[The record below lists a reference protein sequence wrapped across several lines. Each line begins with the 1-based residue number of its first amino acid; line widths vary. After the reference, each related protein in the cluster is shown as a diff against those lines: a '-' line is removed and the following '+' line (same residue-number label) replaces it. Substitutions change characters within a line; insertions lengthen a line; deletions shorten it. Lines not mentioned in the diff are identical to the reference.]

1 MKMMY
6 FCVMFVKKKPNR
18 SGSTTVV
25 VAEKEKGATRYLK
38 TIGTSCDPAEIARHV
53 REGEAYI
60 AFRNAAMSPE
70 LDFDGARERAAE
82 AELKATEEFLSR
94 IENVLHDA
102 PKQIL
107 DRVFDAVG
115 FHAVGDDIFRS
126 LVTARLS
133 FPSSKRA
140 TVEYLKSYFDE
151 DYDLHKIYRYLDSLN
166 DTRREEI
173 QAISV
178 RHTMEV
184 YGGKIGVL
192 FYDVTTLYF
201 DSDKP
206 DKLRKPGYSKDG
218 KHSNP
223 QIVLGLLVSGDG
235 CPLAY
240 AIHEGSKYE
249 GHTMLPVVTDFVEK
263 YKLEDFV
270 VVADSGMMSDANL
283 SDLEAKG
290 YKYIVGARMRNMP
303 EEVREWVLSQ
313 EKRQDAIR
321 ELILDKDRHRR
332 LLVGYSSERAA
343 LDAKNREKGV
353 KKLKAKYATGAVTK
367 SKITQRGYN
376 RFLKVTGGDKIT
388 VTVDDDMVAA
398 DAKWD
403 GLKGYVSNAELTP
416 SAIVGAYHQLYNVEQ
431 SFRISKSKL
440 EIRPIFHFNED
451 RIKAHISICFVALK
465 VYRELDRMLK
475 NSRIKLS
482 VDTVLSIAK
491 TIPTI
496 SVKMAEGTLTKTLFL
511 TKRHQLI
518 EPLFEEKF
526 WVTQN
531 SSENQ

>member
-1 MKMMY
+1 
-6 FCVMFVKKKPNR
+6 MFVKKKPNR

-25 VAEKEKGATRYLK
+25 VAEKEKGAVKYLK
-38 TIGTSCDPAEIARHV
+38 TIGTSRDPAEIAGFV
-53 REGEAYI
+53 GEGEAYI
-60 AFRNAAMSPE
+60 ASRKAAMYPE

-82 AELKATEEFLSR
+82 AEMKATEAFLSR
-94 IENVLHDA
+94 IESVLHDA
-102 PKQIL
+102 PKRIL
-107 DRVFDAVG
+107 DRVFDTVG
-115 FHAVGDDIFRS
+115 FRAVGDDIFRS
-126 LVTARLS
+126 LVIARLS

-151 DYDLHKIYRYLDSLN
+151 DFDLHKIYRYLDGLN

-173 QAISV
+173 QAVSV

-201 DSDKP
+201 ESDKP

-240 AIHEGSKYE
+240 AVHEGSKYE
-249 GHTMLPVVTDFVEK
+249 GHTMLPVVTEFVEK

-270 VVADSGMMSDANL
+270 VVADSGMMSEANL
-283 SDLEAKG
+283 SDLEGKG
-290 YKYIVGARMRNMP
+290 YKYIVGARIRNMS
-303 EEVREWVLSQ
+303 EETREWILS
-313 EKRQDAIR
+313 RQKKQDEIR
-321 ELILDKDRHRR
+321 ELVLDKGKHKR
-332 LLVGYSSERAA
+332 LLVGYSEERAA

-353 KKLKAKYATGAVTK
+353 KKLKAKYATGTVTK

-376 RFLKVTGGDKIT
+376 RFLKVTGGDRIT

-403 GLKGYVSNAELTP
+403 GLKGYISNAELTP
-416 SAIVGAYHQLYNVEQ
+416 SAIVDAYHQLYNVEQ

-440 EIRPIFHFNED
+440 EIRPIFHFNGN

-475 NSRIKLS
+475 NNKMKLS

-511 TKRHQLI
+511 TKRQQTI
-518 EPLFEEKF
+518 KPLFEENF
-526 WVTQN
+526 WGSQT

>member
-1 MKMMY
+1 MY
-6 FCVMFVKKKPNR
+6 VRLKTNR

-25 VAEKEKGATRYLK
+25 VVEKRAGKQVYVK
-38 TIGTSCDPAEIARHV
+38 SIGTSSNPEEIARFT
-53 REGEAYI
+53 EQGERYI
-60 AFRNAAMSPE
+60 EEQNKKKCPE
-70 LDFDGARERAAE
+70 LDFDGARERTVE
-82 AELKATEEFLSR
+82 AELKATEAFLSR
-94 IENVLHDA
+94 IENVIHDA
-102 PKQIL
+102 PKRIL
-107 DRVFDAVG
+107 DRVFDTVG

-126 LVTARLS
+126 LVIARLS

-140 TVEYLKSYFDE
+140 TVEYLKSCFDE

-173 QAISV
+173 QTISV
-178 RHTMEV
+178 RHTMDV

-206 DKLRKPGYSKDG
+206 DGLRKPGFSKDG

-263 YKLEDFV
+263 YQLEDFV
-270 VVADSGMMSDANL
+270 VVADSGMMSEANL

-303 EEVREWVLSQ
+303 EATKEWILSQ
-313 EKRQDAIR
+313 EKRQDAVR
-321 ELILDKDRHRR
+321 ELVLDKDRHKR
-332 LLVGYSSERAA
+332 LLVGFSEERAA

-353 KKLKAKYATGAVTK
+353 DKLKKKYTTGAVTK

-388 VTVDDDMVAA
+388 VEVDEDMVAA

-526 WVTQN
+526 WVTQT

>member
-1 MKMMY
+1 
-6 FCVMFVKKKPNR
+6 MFIKKKPNR

-38 TIGTSCDPAEIARHV
+38 TIGTSSDPAEIADFVH
-53 REGEAYI
+53 EGGEYI
-60 AFRNAAMSPE
+60 SSRRAAMYPE
-70 LDFDGARERAAE
+70 LDFDGVREQALE

-94 IENVLHDA
+94 IENVYHDA
-102 PKQIL
+102 PKRIL

-126 LVTARLS
+126 LVIARLS

-140 TVEYLKSYFDE
+140 TVEYLKSCFDE

-178 RHTMEV
+178 HHTMEV

-270 VVADSGMMSDANL
+270 VVADSGMMSEANL
-283 SDLEAKG
+283 SELEAKG

-303 EEVREWVLSQ
+303 EETRGWILSQ

-321 ELILDKDRHRR
+321 ELILDKDRHKRF
-332 LLVGYSSERAA
+332 LVSYSEERAA
-343 LDAKNREKGV
+343 LDAKNRDKGV
-353 KKLKAKYATGAVTK
+353 AKLRKKYSTGTVTK

-376 RFLKVTGGDKIT
+376 RFLKVTGGDRIT
-388 VTVDDDMVAA
+388 VVVDEDMVAA

-403 GLKGYVSNAELTP
+403 GLKGYISNAELTP
-416 SAIVGAYHQLYNVEQ
+416 SAIVDAYHQLYNVEQ

-440 EIRPIFHFNED
+440 EIRPIFHFNGE

-465 VYRELDRMLK
+465 VYRELDRLLK
-475 NSRIKLS
+475 NNKMKLS
-482 VDTVLSIAK
+482 VDTVLNIAK

-496 SVKMAEGTLTKTLFL
+496 SVKMAENTLTKTLFL
-511 TKRHQLI
+511 THRQQLI
-518 EPLFEEKF
+518 KPLFEENF
-526 WVTQN
+526 WGSQ
-531 SSENQ
+531 SSIENQ

>member
-1 MKMMY
+1 MY
-6 FCVMFVKKKPNR
+6 LRSKTNR
-18 SGSTTVV
+18 SGTTTVV
-25 VAEKEKGATRYLK
+25 VVEKKDGKQVYVK
-38 TIGTSCDPAEIARHV
+38 SIGTSSDPKEIASLTGQ
-53 REGEAYI
+53 GERFI
-60 AFRNAAMSPE
+60 DEERKKRFPE
-70 LDFDGARERAAE
+70 LGFDGARERAAE
-82 AELKATEEFLSR
+82 AELKATEAFLSR
-94 IENVLHDA
+94 IENVYHDA
-102 PKQIL
+102 PKRIL

-140 TVEYLKSYFDE
+140 TVEYLKSCFDE
-151 DYDLHKIYRYLDSLN
+151 DYDLHRIYRYLDRLN

-173 QAISV
+173 QAVSV

-184 YGGKIGVL
+184 YKGKIGVL

-263 YKLEDFV
+263 YGLEDFV
-270 VVADSGMMSDANL
+270 VVADSGMMSEANV
-283 SDLEAKG
+283 SDLEEKG
-290 YKYIVGARMRNMP
+290 YKYIIGARIRNMP
-303 EEVREWVLSQ
+303 EEIRGWILSQ
-313 EKRQDAIR
+313 EKRQDVVR
-321 ELILDKDRHRR
+321 ELVLDKDRHKR
-332 LLVGYSSERAA
+332 LLVGYSVERAA
-343 LDAKNREKGV
+343 LDARNREKGV
-353 KKLKAKYATGAVTK
+353 KKLKAKYATGTVTK
-367 SKITQRGYN
+367 SKVTQRGYN

-388 VTVDDDMVAA
+388 VTVDDGMVAA

-416 SAIVGAYHQLYNVEQ
+416 QAIVNAYHQLYNVEQ

-440 EIRPIFHFNED
+440 EIRPVFHFNED

-475 NSRIKLS
+475 NNKMKLS
-482 VDTVLSIAK
+482 VDTVLNIAK

-511 TKRHQLI
+511 TKRQQTI
-518 EPLFEEKF
+518 KPLFEENF

-531 SSENQ
+531 KSDNQ

>member
-1 MKMMY
+1 MY
-6 FCVMFVKKKPNR
+6 LRLKTNR
-18 SGSTTVV
+18 SGTTTVV
-25 VAEKEKGATRYLK
+25 VVEKKDGKQVYVK
-38 TIGTSCDPAEIARHV
+38 SIGTSSDPKEIACLT
-53 REGEAYI
+53 EQGERYI
-60 AFRNAAMSPE
+60 EEERKKRFPE
-70 LDFDGARERAAE
+70 LDFDGVRERAAE
-82 AELKATEEFLSR
+82 ADLKATEDFLSR
-94 IENVLHDA
+94 IENVYHDA
-102 PKQIL
+102 PKRIL

-126 LVTARLS
+126 LVIARLS

-140 TVEYLKSYFDE
+140 TVEYLKSCFDE
-151 DYDLHKIYRYLDSLN
+151 DYDLHRIYRYLDSLN

-173 QAISV
+173 QAVSV
-178 RHTMEV
+178 RHTMDV
-184 YGGKIGVL
+184 YKGKIGVL

-240 AIHEGSKYE
+240 AVPEGSKYE

-263 YKLEDFV
+263 DKLEDFV
-270 VVADSGMMSDANL
+270 VVADSGMMSEANL

-303 EEVREWVLSQ
+303 EEAREWILSQ
-313 EKRQDAIR
+313 EKRQDTVR
-321 ELILDKDRHRR
+321 ELVLDKDRHKR
-332 LLVGYSSERAA
+332 LLVGYSVERAA
-343 LDAKNREKGV
+343 LDARNREKGV
-353 KKLKAKYATGAVTK
+353 AKLRKKYATGTVTK

-376 RFLKVTGGDKIT
+376 KFLKVTGGDKIT
-388 VTVDDDMVAA
+388 VAVDEDRVAA

-403 GLKGYVSNAELTP
+403 GLKGYISNATLTP
-416 SAIVGAYHQLYNVEQ
+416 SAIVDAYHQLYNVEQ

-440 EIRPIFHFNED
+440 EIRPIFHFNGD

-465 VYRELDRMLK
+465 VYRELDRLLK
-475 NSRIKLS
+475 KNGVKIS
-482 VDTVLSIAK
+482 VDTVLNIAK
-491 TIPTI
+491 TVPTI
-496 SVKMAEGTLTKTLFL
+496 SVKMAENTLTKTLFL
-511 TKRHQLI
+511 TKRQQTI
-518 EPLFEEKF
+518 KPLFEEKF
-526 WVTQN
+526 WVTQT

>member
-1 MKMMY
+1 MY
-6 FCVMFVKKKPNR
+6 VKKKPNR

-38 TIGTSCDPAEIARHV
+38 TIGTSSNPDDILAYV
-53 REGEAYI
+53 REGEEYI
-60 AFRNAAMSPE
+60 ASRRAAMCPE
-70 LDFDGARERAAE
+70 LDFDGARERSKA

-94 IENVLHDA
+94 IENVIHDA
-102 PKQIL
+102 PKRIL
-107 DRVFDAVG
+107 DRVFDMVG
-115 FHAVGDDIFRS
+115 FQAVDDDIFRS
-126 LVTARLS
+126 LVIARLS

-178 RHTMEV
+178 RHTMDV
-184 YGGKIGVL
+184 YGGRIGVL

-206 DKLRKPGYSKDG
+206 DRLRKPGFSKDG

-263 YKLEDFV
+263 YRLEDFV
-270 VVADSGMMSDANL
+270 VVADSGMMSEANL
-283 SDLEAKG
+283 SDLEARG
-290 YKYIVGARMRNMP
+290 YQYIVGARMRNMP
-303 EEVREWVLSQ
+303 EETRDWILSQ
-313 EKRQDAIR
+313 EKRRDAVR
-321 ELILDKDRHRR
+321 ELILDRAGHKR
-332 LLVGYSSERAA
+332 LLVGYSEERAA
-343 LDAKNREKGV
+343 LDARNRKRGVEK
-353 KKLKAKYATGAVTK
+353 LRRKYATGTVTK

-376 RFLKVTGGDKIT
+376 KFLKVTGGDRIT
-388 VTVDDDMVAA
+388 VEVDEEMVSA

-403 GLKGYVSNAELTP
+403 GLKGYISNATLTP
-416 SAIVGAYHQLYNVEQ
+416 QAIVEAYHQLYNVEQ

-440 EIRPIFHFNED
+440 EIRPIFHFNGD

-465 VYRELDRMLK
+465 VYRELGRLLK
-475 NSRIKLS
+475 NNKMKLS
-482 VDTVLSIAK
+482 VDAVLNIAK

-496 SVKMAEGTLTKTLFL
+496 SVKVADSTLTKTLFL
-511 TKRHQLI
+511 TKRQEQI
-518 EPLFEEKF
+518 KPLFGEEF
-526 WVTQN
+526 WGSQT

>member
-1 MKMMY
+1 MY
-6 FCVMFVKKKPNR
+6 VRLKTNR

-25 VAEKEKGATRYLK
+25 VVEKNAGRQVYVKS
-38 TIGTSCDPAEIARHV
+38 IGTSSNPAEIARFT
-53 REGEAYI
+53 EQGERYI
-60 AFRNAAMSPE
+60 EEENKKRYPE
-70 LDFDGARERAAE
+70 LDFEGTRERTLE

-94 IENVLHDA
+94 IENVIHDA
-102 PKQIL
+102 PKRIL

-115 FHAVGDDIFRS
+115 FHAVDDDIFRS
-126 LVTARLS
+126 LVIARLS

-140 TVEYLKSYFDE
+140 TVEYLKSHFDE

-166 DTRREEI
+166 DTKREEI

-184 YGGKIGVL
+184 HGGKIGVL

-240 AIHEGSKYE
+240 SIHEGSKYE
-249 GHTMLPVVTDFVEK
+249 GHTMLPVVTAFVEK
-263 YKLEDFV
+263 YRLEDFV

-283 SDLEAKG
+283 SDLEARG
-290 YKYIVGARMRNMP
+290 YKYIVGARIRNMP
-303 EEVREWVLSQ
+303 VETREWILSQDKRKDIVRELV
-313 EKRQDAIR
+313 
-321 ELILDKDRHRR
+321 LDKDRHKR
-332 LLVGYSSERAA
+332 LLVGYSEERAA
-343 LDAKNREKGV
+343 LDAKNRDKGV
-353 KKLKAKYATGAVTK
+353 GKLRKKYATGTVTK

-376 RFLKVTGGDKIT
+376 KFLKVTGGDKIT
-388 VTVDDDMVAA
+388 VTVDEEMVAT

-403 GLKGYVSNAELTP
+403 GLKGYISNAALTP
-416 SAIVGAYHQLYNVEQ
+416 SAIVEAYHQLYNVEQ

-475 NSRIKLS
+475 NNKMKLS
-482 VDTVLSIAK
+482 VDMVLNIAK

-496 SVKMAEGTLTKTLFL
+496 SVKMAESTLTKTLFL
-511 TKRHQLI
+511 TKRQEQI
-518 EPLFEEKF
+518 KPLFEENF

-531 SSENQ
+531 YPGNQ

>member
-403 GLKGYVSNAELTP
+403 GLKGYISNSELTP
-416 SAIVGAYHQLYNVEQ
+416 SAIVDAYHQLYNVEQ

-440 EIRPIFHFNED
+440 EIRPVFHFNEN

-465 VYRELDRMLK
+465 VYREFDRLLK
-475 NSRIKLS
+475 SNKMKLS
-482 VDTVLSIAK
+482 VDTVLNIAK

-496 SVKMAEGTLTKTLFL
+496 SVKMVENTLTKTLFL
-511 TKRHQLI
+511 TKRQEQI
-518 EPLFEEKF
+518 KPIFEDKF
-526 WVTQN
+526 WGSQTN
-531 SSENQ
+531 TDNQ

>member
-1 MKMMY
+1 MY
-6 FCVMFVKKKPNR
+6 LRSKTNR
-18 SGSTTVV
+18 SGTTTIVV
-25 VAEKEKGATRYLK
+25 VEKKDGKQVYVK
-38 TIGTSCDPAEIARHV
+38 SIGTSSDPKEIACLTEQGERYIEE
-53 REGEAYI
+53 EGKKR
-60 AFRNAAMSPE
+60 FPE
-70 LDFDGARERAAE
+70 LDFDSARERAAE
-82 AELKATEEFLSR
+82 ADLEATEDFLSR
-94 IENVLHDA
+94 IENVYHDA
-102 PKQIL
+102 PKRIL

-126 LVTARLS
+126 LVIARLS

-140 TVEYLKSYFDE
+140 TVEYLKSCFDE
-151 DYDLHKIYRYLDSLN
+151 DYDLHRVYRYLDSLN

-173 QAISV
+173 QAVSV

-184 YGGKIGVL
+184 YKGKIGVL

-270 VVADSGMMSDANL
+270 VVADSGMMSDSNV
-283 SDLEAKG
+283 SDLEEKG
-290 YKYIVGARMRNMP
+290 YKYIIGARIRNMS
-303 EEVREWVLSQ
+303 EETKGWILSR
-313 EKRQDAIR
+313 EKRQDEIR
-321 ELILDKDRHRR
+321 ELVLDKDRHKR
-332 LLVGYSSERAA
+332 LLVSYSEERAA
-343 LDAKNREKGV
+343 LDARNREKGV
-353 KKLKAKYATGAVTK
+353 AKLRKKYATGTVTK

-388 VTVDDDMVAA
+388 VTVDDGMVAA

-403 GLKGYVSNAELTP
+403 GLKGYISNATLTP
-416 SAIVGAYHQLYNVEQ
+416 SAIVNAYHQLYNVEQ

-440 EIRPIFHFNED
+440 EIRPIFRFNGD

-465 VYRELDRMLK
+465 VYRELDRLLK
-475 NSRIKLS
+475 RNSVKMS
-482 VDTVLSIAK
+482 VDTVLNIAK

-496 SVKMAEGTLTKTLFL
+496 TVKMSEGTLTKTLFL
-511 TKRHQLI
+511 TKRQQTI
-518 EPLFEEKF
+518 KPLFEEKF
-526 WVTQN
+526 WVTQT

>member
-1 MKMMY
+1 
-6 FCVMFVKKKPNR
+6 MFVKKKPNR
-18 SGSTTVV
+18 SGTTTVV

-38 TIGTSCDPAEIARHV
+38 TIGTSSSPIDIAEYV
-53 REGEAYI
+53 REAERYI
-60 AFRNAAMSPE
+60 EEENKKICPE
-70 LDFDGARERAAE
+70 LDFEGARERAAE

-94 IENVLHDA
+94 IENVIHDA
-102 PKQIL
+102 PKRIL

-126 LVTARLS
+126 LVIARLS

-140 TVEYLKSYFDE
+140 TVEYLKSCFDE

-166 DTRREEI
+166 DTKREEI

-201 DSDKP
+201 ETDKP
-206 DKLRKPGYSKDG
+206 DKLRKPGFSKDG
-218 KHSNP
+218 KHSSP

-249 GHTMLPVVTDFVEK
+249 GHTMLPVVTAFVGK
-263 YKLEDFV
+263 YRLEDFV
-270 VVADSGMMSDANL
+270 VVADSGMMSEANL
-283 SDLEAKG
+283 SDLEARG
-290 YKYIVGARMRNMP
+290 YKYIVGARIRNMP
-303 EEVREWVLSQ
+303 EDIREWILSQ
-313 EKRQDAIR
+313 EKRQDVVR
-321 ELILDKDRHRR
+321 ELVLDKDRHKR
-332 LLVGYSSERAA
+332 LLVGYSEERAA

-353 KKLKAKYATGAVTK
+353 KKLRAKYATGTVTK

-376 RFLKVTGGDKIT
+376 RFLKVTGGDKIM
-388 VTVDDDMVAA
+388 VAVDEDMVGA

-403 GLKGYVSNAELTP
+403 GLKGYVSNATLTP
-416 SAIVGAYHQLYNVEQ
+416 SAIVEAYHQLYNVEQ

-440 EIRPIFHFNED
+440 EIRPMFHFNED

-475 NSRIKLS
+475 NNKMKLS
-482 VDTVLSIAK
+482 VDTVLNIAK

-496 SVKMAEGTLTKTLFL
+496 SVKMAESTLTKTLFL
-511 TKRHQLI
+511 TKRQEQI
-518 EPLFEEKF
+518 KPLFEEKF
-526 WVTQN
+526 WGSQN
-531 SSENQ
+531 SPEN

>member
-1 MKMMY
+1 
-6 FCVMFVKKKPNR
+6 MFVKRKPNR

-25 VAEKEKGATRYLK
+25 VAEKEKGATKYLK
-38 TIGTSCDPAEIARHV
+38 TIGTSSNPTDIAEYV
-53 REGEAYI
+53 REGEEYVAS
-60 AFRNAAMSPE
+60 RRAAMCPE
-70 LDFDGARERAAE
+70 LDFEGARERAAE

-94 IENVLHDA
+94 IENVIHDA
-102 PKQIL
+102 PKRIL

-115 FHAVGDDIFRS
+115 FYAVGDDIFRS
-126 LVTARLS
+126 LVIARLS

-166 DTRREEI
+166 DTKREEI

-178 RHTMEV
+178 RHTMKV

-206 DKLRKPGYSKDG
+206 DKLRKPGFSKDG

-249 GHTMLPVVTDFVEK
+249 GHTMLPVVSAFVEK
-263 YKLEDFV
+263 YGLGDFV

-283 SDLEAKG
+283 SDLEARG
-290 YKYIVGARMRNMP
+290 YKYIVGARIRNMP
-303 EEVREWVLSQ
+303 METREWILSQ
-313 EKRQDAIR
+313 DKRQDIVR
-321 ELILDKDRHRR
+321 ELVLDKERHKR
-332 LLVGYSSERAA
+332 LLVGYSEERAA
-343 LDAKNREKGV
+343 LDKKNREKGV
-353 KKLKAKYATGAVTK
+353 GKLKKKYATGTVTK

-376 RFLKVTGGDKIT
+376 KFLKVTGGDKIT
-388 VTVDDDMVAA
+388 VAVDEDMVAA

-403 GLKGYVSNAELTP
+403 GLKGYISNATLTP
-416 SAIVGAYHQLYNVEQ
+416 SAIVEAYHQLYNVEQ

-440 EIRPIFHFNED
+440 EIRPIFHFNHN

-465 VYRELDRMLK
+465 VYRELDRLLK
-475 NSRIKLS
+475 KNKMGLS
-482 VDTVLSIAK
+482 VDAVLNVAK
-491 TIPTI
+491 SIPTI
-496 SVKMAEGTLTKTLFL
+496 SVKMAESTLTKTLFL
-511 TKRHQLI
+511 TKRQQLI
-518 EPLFEEKF
+518 KPLFDENF
-526 WVTQN
+526 WGSQN
-531 SSENQ
+531 SPENQ

>member
-1 MKMMY
+1 M
-6 FCVMFVKKKPNR
+6 
-18 SGSTTVV
+18 V
-25 VAEKEKGATRYLK
+25 VAEKAKGATRYLK
-38 TIGTSCDPAEIARHV
+38 TIGTSSSPIDIAEYV
-53 REGEAYI
+53 REAERYI
-60 AFRNAAMSPE
+60 EEENRKRSPE
-70 LDFDGARERAAE
+70 LDFEGDGERASE

-94 IENVLHDA
+94 IENVIHDA
-102 PKQIL
+102 PKRIL

-126 LVTARLS
+126 LVIARLS

-140 TVEYLKSYFDE
+140 TVEYLKSHFDE
-151 DYDLHKIYRYLDSLN
+151 DYDLHKTYRYLDSLN

-173 QAISV
+173 QAVSV

-184 YGGKIGVL
+184 HGGKIGVL
-192 FYDVTTLYF
+192 SYDVTTLYF

-206 DKLRKPGYSKDG
+206 DKLREPGYSKDG

-249 GHTMLPVVTDFVEK
+249 GHTMLPVVTAFVEK
-263 YKLEDFV
+263 YRLEDFV
-270 VVADSGMMSDANL
+270 VVADSGMMSEANL

-290 YKYIVGARMRNMP
+290 YKYIVGARIRNMP
-303 EEVREWVLSQ
+303 SETREWILSQ
-313 EKRQDAIR
+313 EKRQDTVR
-321 ELILDKDRHRR
+321 ELVLDEGRHKR
-332 LLVGYSSERAA
+332 LLVGYSAERAA

-353 KKLKAKYATGAVTK
+353 KKLKAKYATGTVTK

-388 VTVDDDMVAA
+388 VTVDDEMVAA

-403 GLKGYVSNAELTP
+403 GLKGYISNAEMPP
-416 SAIVGAYHQLYNVEQ
+416 SAIVEAYHQLYNVEQ

-440 EIRPIFHFNED
+440 EIRPIFHFNHN

-465 VYRELDRMLK
+465 VYRELDRLLK
-475 NSRIKLS
+475 KNKMGLS
-482 VDTVLSIAK
+482 VDAVLNVAK

-496 SVKMAEGTLTKTLFL
+496 SVKMAESTLTKTLFL
-511 TKRHQLI
+511 TKRQQLI
-518 EPLFEEKF
+518 KPLFEEKF
-526 WVTQN
+526 WGSQT
-531 SSENQ
+531 STENQ

>member
-1 MKMMY
+1 MY
-6 FCVMFVKKKPNR
+6 LRSKANR
-18 SGSTTVV
+18 SGTTTIVV
-25 VAEKEKGATRYLK
+25 VEKKDGKQVYVK
-38 TIGTSCDPAEIARHV
+38 SIGTSSDPREIACLT
-53 REGEAYI
+53 EQGERYI
-60 AFRNAAMSPE
+60 EEERGKRFPE
-70 LDFDGARERAAE
+70 LDFDGARGRAAK
-82 AELKATEEFLSR
+82 AELEATEDFLSR

-102 PKQIL
+102 PKRIL

-126 LVTARLS
+126 LVIARLS

-166 DTRREEI
+166 DTKREEI

-178 RHTMEV
+178 RHTMGV
-184 YGGKIGVL
+184 YKGKIGVL

-263 YKLEDFV
+263 YKLEEFV
-270 VVADSGMMSDANL
+270 VVADSGMMSDANV
-283 SDLEAKG
+283 SDLEEKG
-290 YKYIVGARMRNMP
+290 YKYIIGARIRNMS
-303 EEVREWVLSQ
+303 EETRGWILSQ
-313 EKRQDAIR
+313 EKSQDVVR
-321 ELILDKDRHRR
+321 ELILDKDKHKR
-332 LLVGYSSERAA
+332 LLVSYSEERAA

-353 KKLKAKYATGAVTK
+353 KKLKAKYATGTVTK

-388 VTVDDDMVAA
+388 VTVDDGMVAA

-403 GLKGYVSNAELTP
+403 GLKGYISNAALTP
-416 SAIVGAYHQLYNVEQ
+416 SAIVNAYHQLYNVEQ

-440 EIRPIFHFNED
+440 EIRPIFHFNGD

-465 VYRELDRMLK
+465 VYRELDRLLK
-475 NSRIKLS
+475 NNEMKLS
-482 VDTVLSIAK
+482 VDAVLNIAK

-496 SVKMAEGTLTKTLFL
+496 SVKMAEGNLTKTLFL
-511 TKRHQLI
+511 TNRHQLI
-518 EPLFEEKF
+518 KPLFEENF

-531 SSENQ
+531 NSENQ

>member
-1 MKMMY
+1 MY
-6 FCVMFVKKKPNR
+6 VRLKTNR

-25 VAEKEKGATRYLK
+25 VVEKKAGRQVYVK
-38 TIGTSCDPAEIARHV
+38 SIGTSSNPEEIAGFTKA
-53 REGEAYI
+53 GERYI
-60 AFRNAAMSPE
+60 EEENRRTRPE
-70 LDFDGARERAAE
+70 LDFEGAEERASE

-94 IENVLHDA
+94 IENVIHDA
-102 PKQIL
+102 PKRIL

-115 FHAVGDDIFRS
+115 FHAVGDDTFRS
-126 LVTARLS
+126 LVIARLS

-140 TVEYLKSYFDE
+140 TVEYLKSCFGE
-151 DYDLHKIYRYLDSLN
+151 DHDLHKVYRYLDSLN

-173 QAISV
+173 QAVSV

-201 DSDKP
+201 ETDKP
-206 DKLRKPGYSKDG
+206 DKLREPGYSKDG

-223 QIVLGLLVSGDG
+223 QVVLGLLVSGDG

-240 AIHEGSKYE
+240 SIHEGSKYE
-249 GHTMLPVVTDFVEK
+249 GHTMLPVVTAFVEK
-263 YKLEDFV
+263 YGLEDFV
-270 VVADSGMMSDANL
+270 VVADSGMMSEANL

-290 YKYIVGARMRNMP
+290 YKYIVGARIRNMTA
-303 EEVREWVLSQ
+303 EIREWILSQ
-313 EKRQDAIR
+313 EKRQDMVR
-321 ELILDKDRHRR
+321 ELVLDKGRHKR
-332 LLVGYSSERAA
+332 LLVGYSEDRST

-353 KKLKAKYATGAVTK
+353 KKLKAKYATGTVTK

-376 RFLKVTGGDKIT
+376 RFLKVTGGDRIT
-388 VTVDDDMVAA
+388 VAVDEGLIAA

-403 GLKGYVSNAELTP
+403 GLKGYISNAEMPP
-416 SAIVGAYHQLYNVEQ
+416 SAIVEAYHQLYNVEQ

-440 EIRPIFHFNED
+440 EIRPMFHFNEG

-465 VYRELDRMLK
+465 VYRELDRLLK
-475 NSRIKLS
+475 NNKMGLS

-496 SVKMAEGTLTKTLFL
+496 KIKVAEGSLARTLFL
-511 TKRHQLI
+511 TKRQQLI
-518 EPLFEEKF
+518 KPLFEEKF
-526 WVTQN
+526 WVTQTD
-531 SSENQ
+531 SENQ

>member
-1 MKMMY
+1 
-6 FCVMFVKKKPNR
+6 MFVKKKPNR

-25 VAEKEKGATRYLK
+25 VAEKEKGATKYLK
-38 TIGTSCDPAEIARHV
+38 TIGTSSNPTDIAEYV
-53 REGEAYI
+53 REGEEYVAS
-60 AFRNAAMSPE
+60 RRAAMCLE
-70 LDFDGARERAAE
+70 LDFEGARERAVE
-82 AELKATEEFLSR
+82 AELKATEKFLSR
-94 IENVLHDA
+94 IENVIHDA
-102 PKQIL
+102 PKRIL

-115 FHAVGDDIFRS
+115 FHAVGDDTFRS
-126 LVTARLS
+126 LVIARLS

-140 TVEYLKSYFDE
+140 TVEYLKSCFDE
-151 DYDLHKIYRYLDSLN
+151 DCDLHKVYRYLDTLN
-166 DTRREEI
+166 DTKREEI
-173 QAISV
+173 QAVSV

-218 KHSNP
+218 KHTTL

-249 GHTMLPVVTDFVEK
+249 GHTMLPVVTAFVEK
-263 YKLEDFV
+263 YRLEDFV
-270 VVADSGMMSDANL
+270 IVADSGMMSEANV

-290 YKYIVGARMRNMP
+290 YKYIIGARMRNMP
-303 EEVREWVLSQ
+303 EETKEWILSQ
-313 EKRQDAIR
+313 EKRQEVIR
-321 ELILDKDRHRR
+321 ELALDKDRHKR
-332 LLVGYSSERAA
+332 LLVGYSEERAA

-353 KKLKAKYATGAVTK
+353 KKLRAKYATGTVTK

-388 VTVDDDMVAA
+388 VAVDEDMVTA

-403 GLKGYVSNAELTP
+403 GLKGYITNATLTP
-416 SAIVGAYHQLYNVEQ
+416 SAIIDAYHQLYNVEQ

-475 NSRIKLS
+475 NNKMKLS
-482 VDTVLSIAK
+482 VDTVLNIAK

-496 SVKMAEGTLTKTLFL
+496 SVKLSESTLTKTLFL
-511 TKRHQLI
+511 TKRQQLI
-518 EPLFEEKF
+518 EPLFEENF
-526 WVTQN
+526 WGSQTP
-531 SSENQ
+531 SENQ

>member
-1 MKMMY
+1 MY
-6 FCVMFVKKKPNR
+6 VRLKTNR

-25 VAEKEKGATRYLK
+25 VVEKK
-38 TIGTSCDPAEIARHV
+38 TGRQVYVKSIGTSSNPAEIAFFT
-53 REGEAYI
+53 EQGERYI
-60 AFRNAAMSPE
+60 EEENRKRYPE
-70 LDFDGARERAAE
+70 LDFEGAREQSAE
-82 AELKATEEFLSR
+82 AGLKAIEEFLSR
-94 IENVLHDA
+94 IENVIHDA
-102 PKQIL
+102 PKRIL

-126 LVTARLS
+126 LVIARLS

-140 TVEYLKSYFDE
+140 TVEYLKSCFDE

-201 DSDKP
+201 ETDKP
-206 DKLRKPGYSKDG
+206 DKLRKPGFSKDG

-249 GHTMLPVVTDFVEK
+249 GHTMLPVVTAFVEK
-263 YKLEDFV
+263 YGLEDFV
-270 VVADSGMMSDANL
+270 VVADSGMMSEANL

-290 YKYIVGARMRNMP
+290 YKYIVGARIRNMP
-303 EEVREWVLSQ
+303 VETREWILSQ
-313 EKRQDAIR
+313 DKRQDIVR
-321 ELILDKDRHRR
+321 ELVLDKDRHKR
-332 LLVGYSSERAA
+332 LLVGYSEERAA
-343 LDAKNREKGV
+343 LDKRNRKKGV
-353 KKLKAKYATGAVTK
+353 KKLKARYATGTVTK
-367 SKITQRGYN
+367 SKITQWGYN

-388 VTVDDDMVAA
+388 VAVDEDLIAT

-403 GLKGYVSNAELTP
+403 GLKGYVTNAGMTP
-416 SAIVGAYHQLYNVEQ
+416 SAIVEAYHQLYNVEQ

-440 EIRPIFHFNED
+440 EIRPMFHFNHN

-465 VYRELDRMLK
+465 VYRELDRLLK
-475 NSRIKLS
+475 KNKMGLS
-482 VDTVLSIAK
+482 VDAVLNVAK

-496 SVKMAEGTLTKTLFL
+496 SVKMAESTLTKTLFL
-511 TKRHQLI
+511 TKRQEQI
-518 EPLFEEKF
+518 KPLFEEKF
-526 WVTQN
+526 WVTQT

>member
-1 MKMMY
+1 MY
-6 FCVMFVKKKPNR
+6 VRLKTNR

-25 VAEKEKGATRYLK
+25 VVEKKAGRQVYVK
-38 TIGTSCDPAEIARHV
+38 SIGTSSNPAEIAFFT
-53 REGEAYI
+53 EKGEHYI
-60 AFRNAAMSPE
+60 EEENKKKYPE
-70 LDFDGARERAAE
+70 LDFEGAREQSAE

-94 IENVLHDA
+94 IENVIHDA
-102 PKQIL
+102 PKRIL

-126 LVTARLS
+126 LVIARLS

-151 DYDLHKIYRYLDSLN
+151 D
-166 DTRREEI
+166 EEI

-201 DSDKP
+201 DSDNP
-206 DKLRKPGYSKDG
+206 DKLRKPGFSKDG

-249 GHTMLPVVTDFVEK
+249 GHTMLPVVSAFVEK
-263 YKLEDFV
+263 YGLKDFV

-283 SDLEAKG
+283 SDLEARG
-290 YKYIVGARMRNMP
+290 YKYIIGARMRNMP
-303 EEVREWVLSQ
+303 EDVREWILSR
-313 EKRQDAIR
+313 EKRQDVVR
-321 ELILDKDRHRR
+321 ELVLDKDRHKR
-332 LLVGYSSERAA
+332 LLVGYSEERAA
-343 LDAKNREKGV
+343 LDKKNREKGV
-353 KKLKAKYATGAVTK
+353 GKLKKKYATGTVTK

-376 RFLKVTGGDKIT
+376 KFLKVTGGDKIT
-388 VTVDDDMVAA
+388 VTVDEEMVAA

-403 GLKGYVSNAELTP
+403 GLKGYISNAALTP
-416 SAIVGAYHQLYNVEQ
+416 SAIVEAYHQLYNVEQ

-465 VYRELDRMLK
+465 VYRELDRLLK
-475 NSRIKLS
+475 KNKMGLS
-482 VDTVLSIAK
+482 VDAVLSVAK

-496 SVKMAEGTLTKTLFL
+496 SVKMAESTLTKTLFL
-511 TKRHQLI
+511 TKRQEQI
-518 EPLFEEKF
+518 KPLFEEKF

-531 SSENQ
+531 YSESQ

>member
-1 MKMMY
+1 
-6 FCVMFVKKKPNR
+6 MFVKKKPNR

-25 VAEKEKGATRYLK
+25 VAAKEKGATKYLK
-38 TIGTSCDPAEIARHV
+38 VIGTSSNPTDIAGYV
-53 REGEAYI
+53 REGDRYI
-60 AFRNAAMSPE
+60 ASRRAAMCPE
-70 LDFDGARERAAE
+70 LDFEGAGERALE
-82 AELKATEEFLSR
+82 AEQKATEDFLTR
-94 IENVLHDA
+94 IESVIHDA
-102 PKQIL
+102 PKRIL

-126 LVTARLS
+126 LVMARLS

-140 TVEYLKSYFDE
+140 TVEYLKSCFGE
-151 DYDLHKIYRYLDSLN
+151 DHDLHRIYRYLDSLN
-166 DTRREEI
+166 DTKREEI

-201 DSDKP
+201 ETDKP
-206 DKLRKPGYSKDG
+206 DKLREPGYSKDG

-249 GHTMLPVVTDFVEK
+249 GHTMLPVVTAFVEK
-263 YKLEDFV
+263 YGLEDFV
-270 VVADSGMMSDANL
+270 VVADSGMMSEANL

-290 YKYIVGARMRNMP
+290 YRYIVGARMRNMP
-303 EEVREWVLSQ
+303 TEAREWILSQ
-313 EKRQDAIR
+313 DKRQDVIQ
-321 ELILDKDRHRR
+321 ELVLDKERHKR
-332 LLVGYSSERAA
+332 LLVGYSSDRAA

-353 KKLKAKYATGAVTK
+353 KKLKAKYATGTVTK

-388 VTVDDDMVAA
+388 VAVDEDLIAA

-403 GLKGYVSNAELTP
+403 GMKGYVTNAEMTP
-416 SAIVGAYHQLYNVEQ
+416 SAIVEAYHRLYNVEQ

-440 EIRPIFHFNED
+440 EIRPMFHFNHN

-475 NSRIKLS
+475 NNRMGLS
-482 VDTVLSIAK
+482 VDAVLGIAK

-496 SVKMAEGTLTKTLFL
+496 KVRMAEGTLTRTLFL
-511 TKRHQLI
+511 TKRQQLI
-518 EPLFEEKF
+518 KPLFEDKF
-526 WVTQN
+526 WGSQN
-531 SSENQ
+531 SSESQ

>member
-1 MKMMY
+1 MY
-6 FCVMFVKKKPNR
+6 VRLKTNR

-25 VAEKEKGATRYLK
+25 VVEKKAGRQVYVK
-38 TIGTSCDPAEIARHV
+38 SIGTSSNPAEIAFFT
-53 REGEAYI
+53 EKGEHYI
-60 AFRNAAMSPE
+60 EEENKKKYPE
-70 LDFDGARERAAE
+70 LDFEGAREQSAE

-94 IENVLHDA
+94 IENVIHDA
-102 PKQIL
+102 PKRIL

-126 LVTARLS
+126 LVIARLS

-166 DTRREEI
+166 DTKREEI

-206 DKLRKPGYSKDG
+206 DKLRKPGFSKDG

-249 GHTMLPVVTDFVEK
+249 GHTMLPVVSAFVEK
-263 YKLEDFV
+263 YGLEDFV

-283 SDLEAKG
+283 SDLEARG
-290 YKYIVGARMRNMP
+290 YKYIIGARMRNMP
-303 EEVREWVLSQ
+303 EDVREWILSR
-313 EKRQDAIR
+313 EKRQDVVR
-321 ELILDKDRHRR
+321 ELVLDKDRHKR
-332 LLVGYSSERAA
+332 LLVGYSEERAA
-343 LDAKNREKGV
+343 LDKKNREKGV
-353 KKLKAKYATGAVTK
+353 GKLKKKYATGTVTK

-376 RFLKVTGGDKIT
+376 KFLKVTGGDKIT
-388 VTVDDDMVAA
+388 VTVDEEMVAA

-403 GLKGYVSNAELTP
+403 GLKGYISNAALTP
-416 SAIVGAYHQLYNVEQ
+416 SAIVEAYHQLYNVEQ

-440 EIRPIFHFNED
+440 EIRPIFHFNHN

-465 VYRELDRMLK
+465 VYRELDRLLK
-475 NSRIKLS
+475 KNKMGLS
-482 VDTVLSIAK
+482 VDAVLSVAK

-496 SVKMAEGTLTKTLFL
+496 SVKMAESTLIKTLFL
-511 TKRHQLI
+511 TKRQEQI
-518 EPLFEEKF
+518 KPLFEEKF

-531 SSENQ
+531 YSESQ

>member
-1 MKMMY
+1 
-6 FCVMFVKKKPNR
+6 MFVKKKPNR

-38 TIGTSCDPAEIARHV
+38 TIGTSSSPIDIAEYV
-53 REGEAYI
+53 REGERYI
-60 AFRNAAMSPE
+60 ADESRKRCPE
-70 LDFDGARERAAE
+70 LDFEGARQRAAE
-82 AELKATEEFLSR
+82 LELEAVESFLSR
-94 IENVLHDA
+94 IENVIHDA
-102 PKQIL
+102 PKRIL
-107 DRVFDAVG
+107 DKVFDAVG

-126 LVTARLS
+126 LVVARLS

-140 TVEYLKSYFDE
+140 TVEYLKSCFNE
-151 DYDLHKIYRYLDSLN
+151 DHDLHKIYRYLDSLN
-166 DTRREEI
+166 GTRREEI
-173 QAISV
+173 QEISV
-178 RHTMEV
+178 RHTMDV

-206 DKLRKPGYSKDG
+206 DKLRKPGFSKDG

-240 AIHEGSKYE
+240 SVNEGSKYE
-249 GHTMLPVVTDFVEK
+249 GHTMLPVVTSFVEK
-263 YKLEDFV
+263 YGLTDFV

-290 YKYIVGARMRNMP
+290 YRYIVGARMRNMP
-303 EEVREWVLSQ
+303 EGIREWILSQ
-313 EKRQDAIR
+313 EKRQDAVR
-321 ELILDKDRHRR
+321 ELILDKDRHKR
-332 LLVGYSSERAA
+332 LLAGFSEERAA

-353 KKLKAKYATGAVTK
+353 SKLKKKYATGTVTK

-376 RFLKVTGGDKIT
+376 KFLRVTGGDRIT
-388 VTVDDDMVAA
+388 VTVDEAMVAD

-403 GLKGYVSNAELTP
+403 GLKGYVSNATSPP
-416 SAIVGAYHQLYNVEQ
+416 SAIVEAYHQLYNVEQ

-440 EIRPIFHFNED
+440 EIRPVFHFNED

-465 VYRELDRMLK
+465 VYRELERMLK
-475 NSRIKLS
+475 NNNMKLS
-482 VDTVLSIAK
+482 VDTVLNIAR

-511 TKRHQLI
+511 TKRQQLI
-518 EPLFEEKF
+518 KPLFEENF
-526 WVTQN
+526 WGSQT